1 MSKKEN
7 SEPSVLYMRLSAGH
21 KLIFMFWKLLY
32 QLSAI
37 CVEGIIIE
45 PSQAQLTHMF
55 LTGKYTKFLR
65 VLGYLLTIPRIKG
78 KHKSDPFA
86 LFSL

>member
-1 MSKKEN
+1 MSKKEK
-7 SEPSVLYMRLSAGH
+7 SEPSKLYMRLPAGY

-45 PSQAQLTHMF
+45 PPQAQLTHIF
-55 LTGKYTKFLR
+55 LTGKYTKFLQ
-65 VLGYLLTIPRIKG
+65 VFLVI
-78 KHKSDPFA
+78 F
-86 LFSL
+86 